1 LWIRAPAGVTKLN
14 CPICYEDMRSS
25 HPEELQDWVF
35 MNAVYNNGRPV
46 HASCLQEMTPNA
58 PALQQAQQAQKSAPV
73 AVQAQAQ
80 AQFPLQAMQSSSLQA
95 ALASLTQG
103 AAAMREGSRTPDSA
117 LGKRKAEGDGMGSA
131 EKMRRGGW

>member
-1 LWIRAPAGVTKLN
+1 
-14 CPICYEDMRSS
+14 MRSS

-58 PALQQAQQAQKSAPV
+58 PALQQAQQAQQQKQAPV
-73 AVQAQAQ
+73 AAQAQ
-80 AQFPLQAMQSSSLQA
+80 VPLQSMPPSSLQA
-95 ALASLTQG
+95 ALASLSQG

-117 LGKRKAEGDGMGSA
+117 LGKRKAEGDVMGSA